1 MVTYQNEHMHFEVTG
16 FKRECHFQSA
26 TVWLVCLHPFNS
38 FPPSTTDRLMAGQR
52 TAVAMVTDTNK
63 NQQWVT
69 WPRLSMSLFSICP
82 WTTIL
87 YQGEIWNERDRQKR
101 GCSPHCYLKYF
112 SEKEVLS
119 AHILKCIYFYSR
131 LIEITQLCRL
141 AASLTYTPSRLQ
153 PTGRTFQICICNN
166 RTETA
171 VELLSVINLHTGIH
185 TQIEKLPINLNLHGL
200 VHQALAFF
208 THQGCNGSPVSFN
221 GFM

>member
-1 MVTYQNEHMHFEVTG
+1 MTS
-16 FKRECHFQSA
+16 FKRECHFQSV

-38 FPPSTTDRLMAGQR
+38 FPPSNTDRLMAGQR

-87 YQGEIWNERDRQKR
+87 YHGEIWNERMGQTER

-112 SEKEVLS
+112 SEKEVVS
-119 AHILKCIYFYSR
+119 AHILKCIYFYSN

-141 AASLTYTPSRLQ
+141 AYTPSHLQ
-153 PTGRTFQICICNN
+153 PTGRIFQIFRCNN
-166 RTETA
+166 RTET
-171 VELLSVINLHTGIH
+171 IICD
-185 TQIEKLPINLNLHGL
+185 KLAYRYTYSNRETAN
-200 VHQALAFF
+200 
-208 THQGCNGSPVSFN
+208 
-221 GFM
+221 